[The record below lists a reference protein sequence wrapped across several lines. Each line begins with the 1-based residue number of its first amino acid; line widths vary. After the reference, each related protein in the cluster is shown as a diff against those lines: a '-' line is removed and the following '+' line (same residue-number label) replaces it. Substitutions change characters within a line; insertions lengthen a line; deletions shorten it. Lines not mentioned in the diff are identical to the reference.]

1 MECLQWVCVWKWRVV
16 CVCDVEKLLVCLWS
30 VLMVLW
36 GCVSGGGGAVRWLWH
51 WCCCGGVFV
60 GFVGVVVVLSDG
72 DGRNYSSSSP
82 PALPQ
87 STRFSHPLTPTLCKH
102 LYSSHPLTQT
112 YTSAIRAIQPRFPH
126 FDRKRVLSKIK
137 DMFECQL

>member
-1 MECLQWVCVWKWRVV
+1 MLKLLVRGVSAVGVCLEVACGL

-30 VLMVLW
+30 VGVLSD
-36 GCVSGGGGAVRWLWH
+36 GCGTGAAV
-51 WCCCGGVFV
+51 GVFV

-87 STRFSHPLTPTLCKH
+87 STRFSHPLAPTLCKH

-112 YTSAIRAIQPRFPH
+112 YTSAIRAIQPRFPP
-126 FDRKRVLSKIK
+126 F
-137 DMFECQL
+137 